1 MVNWPGRG
9 YTNCSGYLGY
19 LQQQCS
25 HAYLSGPWLNPSF
38 KNNKKKT
45 TFIFFS
51 VQVGRQWWT
60 IQGMRQEGQTIG
72 KRRAPGWSTRSA
84 SVRTWVHSPRTTE
97 KQVGWLTSVILGRE
111 TPQKLESQLA
121 WHRQGRTT
129 KETLAQ
135 TAWVVNPNPTL
146 SFDCHIWVCMC
157 PYHPYT
163 HTHSHP
169 IPARFPLVMV
179 SFNERKTEKVPGKWA

>member
-1 MVNWPGRG
+1 M
-9 YTNCSGYLGY
+9 
-19 LQQQCS
+19 
-25 HAYLSGPWLNPSF
+25 
-38 KNNKKKT
+38 
-45 TFIFFS
+45 
-51 VQVGRQWWT
+51 GRQWWT

-163 HTHSHP
+163 HTVIPYPPGFHWWWYHSM
-169 IPARFPLVMV
+169 R
-179 SFNERKTEKVPGKWA
+179 EKQKKYQGSGLRSQLWV